1 MKVIFLKDVK
11 GSAKKNDIK
20 EIPDG
25 YVRNFLIPKGLVEVA
40 TDKAISRVANEKKTM
55 MVEKEIEHELLV
67 KNVEEINKVA
77 LEFKV
82 KANESG
88 HLFASITKEDL
99 SKELMTK
106 KHLSVEP
113 RYIMLEKPIKSIG
126 EYKVGVSISG
136 LQAIFKVVVASI

>member
-11 GSAKKNDIK
+11 GSAKKDEIK
-20 EIPDG
+20 DIPDG

-40 TDKAISRVANEKKTM
+40 TAKAIERVANQKKTM

-67 KNVEEINKVA
+67 KNVEEINKVT

-88 HLFASITKEDL
+88 HLFSSIHKEDL

-106 KHLSVEP
+106 NHLSVEP

-126 EYKVGVSISG
+126 EYKVGVSIAG
-136 LQAIFKVVVASI
+136 LQAIFGVKVEAI